1 MIAIGSDHGGI
12 ELKEQMIEHLKK
24 RGIECKDVGCYS
36 KESCDYP
43 VYAKKVAGEIFSGD
57 ASRVFLYVEQ
67 ELE

>member
-24 RGIECKDVGCYS
+24 EELSVRMQDVIQKSHVIIRYMPR
-36 KESCDYP
+36 KLPMKFFLEN
-43 VYAKKVAGEIFSGD
+43 

>member
-43 VYAKKVAGEIFSGD
+43 VYAKKVAGEILSG
-57 ASRVFLYVEQ
+57 E
-67 ELE
+67 